1 MLKLAICDARE
12 TRLAFNFIAQNAFI
26 NSENFMDA
34 RRLLRKLE
42 MIPLR
47 VCLVFV
53 FLDGIS
59 KAYSQVQLTPL
70 GFNASEGSN
79 PVVFACSASLSGT
92 IFFSANTVSVTDQNV
107 QQQRGITVMN
117 VNSSFSILTIL
128 PYLIN
133 DNLIIT
139 CFLGGVGFV
148 DALLLVQG
156 RLPAPPNLIIM
167 EATQSPGLQE
177 LSWNPPFTLDL
188 TDQDPDIL
196 GYRVCFTTPSV
207 NVDMESS
214 QCWITQALNYSFINV
229 GLLLNFS
236 VAALNPVGD
245 GSSGV
250 VVHQPCTDSEFS
262 FYSSST

>member
-1 MLKLAICDARE
+1 
-12 TRLAFNFIAQNAFI
+12 
-26 NSENFMDA
+26 MDA
-34 RRLLRKLE
+34 GRLLRKLE

-70 GFNASEGSN
+70 AFNASEGSN
-79 PVVFACSASLSGT
+79 PVVFACSASLSGS
-92 IFFSANTVSVTDQNV
+92 IFFSANAVSVADQNV
-107 QQQRGITVMN
+107 QQQRGITVTV
-117 VNSSFSILTIL
+117 VNASFSILTIL
-128 PYLIN
+128 PHLIN
-133 DNLIIT
+133 DNLTIT
-139 CFLGGVGFV
+139 CFLGSSLGGVVFV

-196 GYRVCFTTPSV
+196 GYRVCFTMPSV
-207 NVDMESS
+207 NADMESS
-214 QCWITQALNYSFINV
+214 QCRITQALNYSFINV

-262 FYSSST
+262 FYFSSTYYQLQFLHSNRFC